1 MGPGRKVGP
10 GSPSRVGVDGARG
23 VPPAAAPLCP
33 FLRSWGCPSFGQ
45 FQGGWVVD
53 YYMKSRHKRPWASPP
68 VGGLLNM
75 CGDVYSGLRVVRE
88 LVEPPLPPF
97 LPLLSSFPPFST
109 TSHSHI
115 SLHCLHL
122 LIKKEAGGRPGHPL
136 VCRALLA
143 GPRVP
148 TKLKIP

>member
-75 CGDVYSGLRVVRE
+75 CGDVYSGLQVVRE

-122 LIKKEAGGRPGHPL
+122 LIKKNSRNQELSFQISQQTGGRGEGGRGNP
-136 VCRALLA
+136 AF
-143 GPRVP
+143 
-148 TKLKIP
+148 